1 MPTGFFHLP
10 SLRIGVCLPQCQ
22 CPSVPYVT
30 RPFGQ
35 LWGMLRGC
43 QLTLQVVRGAS
54 RSCGVGPSLCAGL
67 SLLMTNVVRPALVI
81 LINFKMPLSTKQQES
96 LKNKGLLLTR
106 SGCYTAYHAVSSQV
120 ERGRD
125 KAWAC
130 LLLLL
135 GLRVGA

>member
-1 MPTGFFHLP
+1 
-10 SLRIGVCLPQCQ
+10 
-22 CPSVPYVT
+22 
-30 RPFGQ
+30 
-35 LWGMLRGC
+35 
-43 QLTLQVVRGAS
+43 
-54 RSCGVGPSLCAGL
+54 
-67 SLLMTNVVRPALVI
+67 MTNVVRPALVI
-81 LINFKMPLSTKQQES
+81 LVNFKMPLSTKQQES

-106 SGCYTAYHAVSSQV
+106 SGRYIAYHAVNSQV

>member
-1 MPTGFFHLP
+1 M
-10 SLRIGVCLPQCQ
+10 
-22 CPSVPYVT
+22 
-30 RPFGQ
+30 
-35 LWGMLRGC
+35 
-43 QLTLQVVRGAS
+43 VRGAS
-54 RSCGVGPSLCAGL
+54 RSCGVGCSFCAGL

-81 LINFKMPLSTKQQES
+81 LVNFKMPLSTKQQES

-106 SGCYTAYHAVSSQV
+106 SGRYIAYHTVNSQV